1 MRLYKILATAYAN
14 YYGTPDD
21 PIDRSYTTTIAQT
34 PSCDAF
40 LFVCKDAQDDL
51 TGLSLESSV
60 PSGFD
65 FTYNQE
71 WGLTL
76 NAAVLARTILDIRKK
91 AYGSIESQ
99 LDLLYHD
106 MTADKGDKTGEW
118 YKAMK
123 AVKTANPK

>member
-1 MRLYKILATAYAN
+1 MRLYKILATVYAN
-14 YYGTPDD
+14 YYGTQDD
-21 PIDRSYTTTIAQT
+21 PIDRSYTTTIAQK
-34 PSCDAF
+34 SDCSAF

-51 TGLSLESSV
+51 TGLSLESSI

-65 FTYNQE
+65 FTYCQE

-76 NAAVLARTILDIRKK
+76 NADVLARTILDIRKK

-106 MTADKGDKTGEW
+106 MTADKVDETGEW
-118 YKAMK
+118 YKAIK